1 MIKLTNIAKGSI
13 DTPVYIDYSSI
24 VAIALYK
31 EGIEDIATRIH
42 TVSGVVFAVKE
53 TPEEIFR
60 LVN

>member
-1 MIKLTNIAKGSI
+1 MIKLTNTTKGSEGTDLWI
-13 DTPVYIDYSSI
+13 DFSSI

-31 EGIEDIATRIH
+31 EGMEDIATRIH
-42 TVSGVVFAVKE
+42 MVSGVVFACKE